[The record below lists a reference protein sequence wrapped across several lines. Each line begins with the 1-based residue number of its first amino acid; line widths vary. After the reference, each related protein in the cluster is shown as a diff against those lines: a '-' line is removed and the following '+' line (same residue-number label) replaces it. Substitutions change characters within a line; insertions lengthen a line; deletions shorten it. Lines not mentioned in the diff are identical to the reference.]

1 MFQCSTKQHMN
12 FDSKT
17 RLIFFN
23 GAIEK
28 SDESLIEF
36 YKKSKHLSLDPP
48 PEGNS
53 IYPPLSALRQEYP
66 SEKYIFRFRTHPY
79 VSFKFREGELMISK
93 LNNNY
98 KKVFS
103 SPFLKFIFD
112 SKEQSEIAFSEL
124 INTYSKLS
132 TRKRFSSDDSTKN
145 AEFTDDNSKSIQ
157 EIGFEAGK
165 GDVLANGYVIII
177 GPGNDID
184 L

>member
-1 MFQCSTKQHMN
+1 
-12 FDSKT
+12 
-17 RLIFFN
+17 
-23 GAIEK
+23 
-28 SDESLIEF
+28 
-36 YKKSKHLSLDPP
+36 
-48 PEGNS
+48 
-53 IYPPLSALRQEYP
+53 
-66 SEKYIFRFRTHPY
+66 
-79 VSFKFREGELMISK
+79 MISK

-132 TRKRFSSDDSTKN
+132 TRKRFSNDENTKN

-165 GDVLANGYVIII
+165 GDVLANGYVIVI
-177 GPGNDID
+177 GLGNDID
-184 L
+184 Q